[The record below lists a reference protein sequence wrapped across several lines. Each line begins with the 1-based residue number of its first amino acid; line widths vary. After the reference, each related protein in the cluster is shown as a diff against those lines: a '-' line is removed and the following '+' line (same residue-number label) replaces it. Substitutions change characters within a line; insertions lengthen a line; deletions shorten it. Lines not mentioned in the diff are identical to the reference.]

1 MQEFPVY
8 KKLFV
13 KTSRV
18 SSIQE
23 TFAMYEIRIN
33 LPLIGKKGRIKEVI
47 I

>member
-1 MQEFPVY
+1 M
-8 KKLFV
+8 KK
-13 KTSRV
+13 TRV

-23 TFAMYEIRIN
+23 TFTMRKIRIN

>member
-23 TFAMYEIRIN
+23 TFAR
-33 LPLIGKKGRIKEVI
+33 KKAAAFGMNARGQQL
-47 I
+47 